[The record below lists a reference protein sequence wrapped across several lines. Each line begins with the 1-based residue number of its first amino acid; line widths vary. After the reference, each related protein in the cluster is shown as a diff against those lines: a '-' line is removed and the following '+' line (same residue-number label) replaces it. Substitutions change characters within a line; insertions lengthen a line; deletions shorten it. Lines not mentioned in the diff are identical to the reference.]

1 MNRGLSAFV
10 QHLQTE
16 RRLSPRTV
24 EAYQRDLRHLIDY
37 VTTKEIVAWRD
48 VDALVIRDWLAAQH
62 RQGLGRRSLARRL
75 SAVRTLFRY
84 LLREGAVDIDCTVG
98 IRAPKAPRSLPHP
111 LSVDEMQRLVE
122 VSGDRPIDVRDRAI
136 LELFYSCGLRLAEL
150 AALKWVQFD
159 RGLGGVRVVGKGSKQ
174 RVLPVGGKA
183 REALQHWQTMQTPS
197 SEWVFHGRDQGPLS
211 HRAIQKRVEIRAREC
226 GLWQRV
232 HPHMLRHSFASH
244 LLESSGELRSVQ
256 ELLGHASLNTT
267 QVYTHLDF
275 QRLAQVYDQA
285 HPRARRK

>member
-1 MNRGLSAFV
+1 MNRSLDAFV
-10 QHLQTE
+10 QHLEAE

-24 EAYQRDLRHLIDY
+24 EAYQRDLRHLTDY
-37 VTTKEIVAWRD
+37 MAKKKVADWRH
-48 VDALVIRDWLAAQH
+48 VDALLIRDWLAAQH

-75 SAVRTLFRY
+75 SAARTLFKY
-84 LLREGAVDIDCTVG
+84 LLREGDVDADSTAG

-122 VSGDRPIDVRDRAI
+122 VDGARPIDIRDRAI

-150 AALKWVQFD
+150 AALTWAQFD
-159 RGLGGVRVVGKGSKQ
+159 RDFSAVRVVGKGSKQ
-174 RVLPVGGKA
+174 RVLPVGSKA
-183 REALQHWQTMQTPS
+183 RQALEHWQTTQAPS
-197 SEWVFHGRDQGPLS
+197 SDWVFHGRDQGPLS

-267 QVYTHLDF
+267 QIYTHLDF
-275 QRLAQVYDQA
+275 QHLAQVYDKA